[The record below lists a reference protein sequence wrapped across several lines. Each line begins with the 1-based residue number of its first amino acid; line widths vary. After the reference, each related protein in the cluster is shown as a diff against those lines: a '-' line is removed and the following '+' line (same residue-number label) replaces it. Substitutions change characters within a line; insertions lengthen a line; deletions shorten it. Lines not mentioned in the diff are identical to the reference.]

1 VVGLICNLCDRFVP
15 AHMDICLRR
24 DDKINSARHPSNGAD
39 TILTRDTNTPAL
51 APRAEGPPHLPALI
65 L

>member
-1 VVGLICNLCDRFVP
+1 
-15 AHMDICLRR
+15 MDPCLRR

-39 TILTRDTNTPAL
+39 TILAGNTNTPAP
-51 APRAEGPPHLPALI
+51 APRAEGPPRLPALI